1 MPQAD
6 KSQVMVVGPQGQP
19 LIQKTPGVCGGDAC
33 IRNTRI
39 MVWLLVSLKRQG
51 ATEDQL
57 LSNFP
62 TLDSNDL
69 GLAWEYYRR
78 NPEEIDRAIKENEED
93 ED

>member
-1 MPQAD
+1 MPQAE
-6 KSQVMVVGPQGQP
+6 KSQVVLAGPQGQP

-51 ATEDQL
+51 ASDDHCRQ
-57 LSNFP
+57 
-62 TLDSNDL
+62 
-69 GLAWEYYRR
+69 
-78 NPEEIDRAIKENEED
+78 NPEEVDRAIKENEDD

>member
-1 MPQAD
+1 MPQAE
-6 KSQVMVVGPQGQP
+6 KSQVVLAGPEGQP

-69 GLAWEYYRR
+69 GVAWEYYRR
-78 NPEEIDRAIKENEED
+78 NREEIDKAIKENEED